1 MFIPLLQTIFICLS
15 VIFVFHLI
23 LKSFHNLFTQYI
35 EAYKVIH
42 TPPQPIINQAPQ
54 ELLNEIADIK
64 SKLTG
69 VEFSRGIR
77 KL

>member
-1 MFIPLLQTIFICLS
+1 MFIPLIQTLFICLS
-15 VIFVFHLI
+15 AIFVFHLI
-23 LKSFHNLFTQYI
+23 IKSLHNLFSQYI
-35 EAYKVIH
+35 EAYKIVH
-42 TPPQPIINQAPQ
+42 TPPQPIIQQVPP

-69 VEFSRGIR
+69 VEFSRGMR

>member
-1 MFIPLLQTIFICLS
+1 MFIPLIQTLFICLS
-15 VIFVFHLI
+15 VIFIFHLI
-23 LKSFHNLFTQYI
+23 IKSLHSLFSQYI
-35 EAYKVIH
+35 EAYKVVH
-42 TPPQPIINQAPQ
+42 TPPQPIINQAPE

-69 VEFSRGIR
+69 VEFARGIR